1 MARSGAKILKD
12 NRGDTILSNRV
23 ANYWNKLPQC
33 VKDSSSV
40 ECFKSRLQ
48 SFKLESITK
57 GDQCDG
63 NFWDLSVLLLS
74 KINDCNRDDYVTFM
88 IENPEIARIKKVN
101 VRLRDV
107 E

>member
-1 MARSGAKILKD
+1 MIQELYQA
-12 NRGDTILSNRV
+12 
-23 ANYWNKLPQC
+23 LP
-33 VKDSSSV
+33 VPTNIRKYNSV